1 MTLEVFSN
9 LGDPMILWF
18 ISSVITKGFFVSSIQ
33 PNKEIYFD
41 FFPYKIAMRFPTY
54 SQMHL

>member
-1 MTLEVFSN
+1 MILEVFNN
-9 LGDPMILWF
+9 LGDVMIIRF
-18 ISSVITKGFFVSSIQ
+18 INSVITKGFFVSSIQ

-41 FFPYKIAMRFPTY
+41 FFPYKTATCFPAY